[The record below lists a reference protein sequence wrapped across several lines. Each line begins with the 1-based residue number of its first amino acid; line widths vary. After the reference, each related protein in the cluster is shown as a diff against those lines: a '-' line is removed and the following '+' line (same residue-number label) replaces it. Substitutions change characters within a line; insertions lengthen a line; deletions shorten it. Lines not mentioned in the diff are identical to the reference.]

1 MSAPKV
7 DSFFVL
13 ADRAR
18 KTAGPRLSAQASGP
32 ASALHRLTGMA
43 HLRTKIE

>member
-7 DSFFVL
+7 ASFFVL

-18 KTAGPRLSAQASGP
+18 KTANRAMQRANKAMRLS
-32 ASALHRLTGMA
+32 
-43 HLRTKIE
+43 